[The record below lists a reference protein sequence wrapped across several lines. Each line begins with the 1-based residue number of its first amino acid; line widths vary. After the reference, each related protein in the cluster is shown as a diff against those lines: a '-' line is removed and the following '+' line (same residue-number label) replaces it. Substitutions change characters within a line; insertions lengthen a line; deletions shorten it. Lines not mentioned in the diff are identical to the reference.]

1 MTDFFRIIGDPTRV
15 RLLLLLND
23 SEFCVSSLAD
33 ELGTTQSAVS
43 HQLNVLR
50 TNKLVKYR
58 RDGKQIY
65 YTSVNQQVQ
74 SILEKGLQQIAD

>member
-15 RLLLLLND
+15 KLLLLLNE
-23 SEFCVSSLAD
+23 SEICVSGLAD

-50 TNKLVKYR
+50 TSKLVKYR

-65 YTSVNQQVQ
+65 YTAANQQVQ
-74 SILEKGLQQIAD
+74 EILKKGLEHISD